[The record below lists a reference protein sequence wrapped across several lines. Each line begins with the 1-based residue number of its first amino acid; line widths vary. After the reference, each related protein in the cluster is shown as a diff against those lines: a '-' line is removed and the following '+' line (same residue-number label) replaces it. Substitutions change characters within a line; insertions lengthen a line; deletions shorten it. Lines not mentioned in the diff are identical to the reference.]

1 MHKLLLLLPL
11 QTHNFTQFKTS
22 YPYFTFLNG
31 VVRKIVFCETQSFCH
46 NYSIVYFIVTFPN
59 SIAFGILVSYIF
71 VDFHKTPGYLM
82 LYSPILFNPLDLPPA
97 LKYDTLFHYLPPFQ
111 QHVEK
116 TGRRPV
122 ERNALLRALIYKTLR
137 RLSTLSDLVLEIN
150 NNPSMAQ
157 TLGFNPMVSAPSVE
171 RFSSFLRDTSHSL
184 LQGIRQQLLLELIK
198 DKVIHGKVVA
208 VDSCPIMIHC
218 KENNLKTS
226 VSNRF
231 DKTRIPDGDPDAR
244 LGVMIHYPSPFK
256 KEVRYFWGYRN
267 HVVND
272 IETELP
278 LAEITHPANVHETRV
293 ARSLLNEVKET
304 YNLPLTSVVGD
315 ANFDT
320 ETFLSFII
328 KDLLSSPV
336 IPHNP
341 RHESGDYTVRGTEV
355 ICHAGLAMYRKGKMR
370 PKRTGI
376 LYCQYT
382 CPIVYDKKL
391 RHQYIACPILH
402 PKFFD
407 GTGCNALIRLEP
419 TIRSSIDY
427 GTKKFKNL
435 YHARSSIERIFSR
448 LLSLAMQD
456 PTIKGLQAIRNHA
469 TIAHISVL
477 LIALTASRTGQKDKI
492 RFVKSFVPNIMS
504 QNKPRVL

>member
-1 MHKLLLLLPL
+1 MHKLLFLLPL
-11 QTHNFTQFKTS
+11 QTHHFPQSYTS
-22 YPYFTFLNG
+22 YPYFASLNG
-31 VVRKIVFCETQSFCH
+31 VVRKFMFCETQRYDH
-46 NYSIVYFIVTFPN
+46 KYILVYLIVTFPN

-82 LYSPILFNPLDLPPA
+82 SHSSILFNPVDLPPA
-97 LKYDTLFHYLPPFQ
+97 LKYDILFHYLPRFP

-122 ERNALLRALIYKTLR
+122 ERNALLRAFIYKTLR
-137 RLSTLSDLVLEIN
+137 SLSTLSDLVLEIN

-157 TLGFNPMVSAPSVE
+157 ILGFNPMVSAPSVE
-171 RFSSFLRDTSHSL
+171 RFSSFIRDTSRSL
-184 LQGIRQQLLLELIK
+184 LHEIRQKLLLELIH
-198 DKVIHGKVVA
+198 DKVIRGKAVA

-244 LGVMIHYPSPFK
+244 LGVMIQYPSPFK

-278 LAEITHPANVHETRV
+278 LAEITHPANVHEIRV

-304 YNLPLTSVVGD
+304 YHLPLTSVVGD

-320 ETFLSFII
+320 ETFLNFII
-328 KDLLSSPV
+328 KDLVSSPV

-341 RHESGDYTVRGTEV
+341 RRESGDYTVRGTDV

-370 PKRTGI
+370 PKKIGI

-382 CPIVYDKKL
+382 CPIVYDKKV

-407 GTGCNALIRLEP
+407 GKGCNALIRLEP

-435 YHARSSIERIFSR
+435 YHSRSSIERIFSR
-448 LLSLAMQD
+448 LLSLAMQN
-456 PTIKGLQAIRNHA
+456 PTMKGLQAIRNHA
-469 TIAHISVL
+469 TIAHITVL

-492 RFVKSFVPNIMS
+492 RFVKSFIPTIMN
-504 QNKPRVL
+504 QNKLRVL